1 MLISAPFS
9 FDLGTNTAGVRI
21 SFGNDERLGFYELY
35 NQAGKLSDY
44 HEIYAGK
51 EASSV
56 KADFKKVSMSHNE
69 RTKGCITAY
78 LSMGTSHRSTVHLIL
93 KPCEVKD
100 K

>member
-1 MLISAPFS
+1 LLISAPFS

-21 SFGNDERLGFYELY
+21 SFGNDERLGFYKLY
-35 NQAGKLSDY
+35 NQAAKLPDY

-56 KADFKKVSMSHNE
+56 MADFQNKSDK
-69 RTKGCITAY
+69 TAKGCIRVY
-78 LSMGTSHRSTVHLIL
+78 LSMGTSHRSSVHLIL
-93 KPCEVKD
+93 SPCTVKA

>member
-21 SFGNDERLGFYELY
+21 SFGDDERLGFYKLY
-35 NQAGKLSDY
+35 NQAAELADY

-56 KADFKKVSMSHNE
+56 KADFENE
-69 RTKGCITAY
+69 SDENTKGCIRAY
-78 LSMGTSHRSTVHLIL
+78 LSMGTSHRSSVHLIL
-93 KPCEVKD
+93 KPCPVKA